1 MRIRIASRGSRL
13 ALWQAGAVRDAISAA
28 APGIDTSVEVIRTRG
43 DRILDVPLA
52 RVGGKGLF
60 VKEIEDAL
68 LDGTADVAV
77 HSLKD
82 VPADLPAGL
91 VLAAFPERDVPFDAF
106 VSNRFRAVSDLPA
119 GARVGTSSLRRAA
132 LLLALRPDL
141 DVVPLRGN
149 VETRMRRLEEGLDA
163 VILAAAGLRRLG
175 LENRIAAMLGP
186 PDFVPAVGQGVIAVE
201 CREGDAEVRATL
213 AGLDHGP
220 TRIAVAAERA
230 FLETLGGGCQV
241 PMGAYARMDGASL
254 DVTGFIGRPDGTIVL
269 RDHEAAGGPDAEG
282 AGQRLARRLLDAGG
296 RRILET
302 LECGSLA

>member
-163 VILAAAGLRRLG
+163 VIDRKS
-175 LENRIAAMLGP
+175 
-186 PDFVPAVGQGVIAVE
+186 VV
-201 CREGDAEVRATL
+201 
-213 AGLDHGP
+213 
-220 TRIAVAAERA
+220 
-230 FLETLGGGCQV
+230 
-241 PMGAYARMDGASL
+241 
-254 DVTGFIGRPDGTIVL
+254 
-269 RDHEAAGGPDAEG
+269 
-282 AGQRLARRLLDAGG
+282 
-296 RRILET
+296 
-302 LECGSLA
+302 